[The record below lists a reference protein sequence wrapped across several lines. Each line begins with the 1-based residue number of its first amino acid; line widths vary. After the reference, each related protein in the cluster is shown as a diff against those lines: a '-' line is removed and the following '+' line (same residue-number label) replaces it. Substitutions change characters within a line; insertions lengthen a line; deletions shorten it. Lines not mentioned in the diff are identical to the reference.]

1 MDLATRTNRRM
12 LLTVVVL
19 VGLTVVGMA
28 LLWPRA
34 GSLPDFGPGPEPYL
48 DGRVLSVEYYDTD
61 ADPAYGVSGQAA
73 LFEVELLSGPDRG
86 DVVEIDTLTDGLP
99 PIEPGDTVKLVTATV
114 EGQPTQYF
122 IGDFERTGALWALG
136 LIFVAVVLLIGRWHG
151 LRSLVGLGLSLFVIT
166 RFVVPAILAGR
177 PPGLVALVGAMAV
190 MIVTLY
196 LTHGVDHM
204 TTSAVVGTSLALAV
218 TIGFGL
224 YFIDRAALTGFSSE
238 EANLARFAVEGLD
251 LRGLVLAGLI
261 IGALGVLDDVT
272 VSQASTVFTLHDT
285 DPGLGVRGLFNR
297 AMKVGRDHIASTVN
311 TLFLAYAGASLALLV
326 LFSTGGLAVGEIVNS
341 EVMAQEIVKTLVG
354 SLGLI
359 SAVPAT
365 TLLAATLAVRRSPA
379 EVAASRTRYGDTHAG
394 HAHGN
399 VVPSPTVPAPPP
411 PVEPLPDDLDDEE
424 RARRLWSRWL
434 HDQPPPP
441 EDG

>member
-1 MDLATRTNRRM
+1 M
-12 LLTVVVL
+12 LFTVVLL
-19 VGLTVVGMA
+19 VAVTAAGMA

-34 GSLPDFGPGPEPYL
+34 ADLPDFGPSPEPYV
-48 DGRVLSVEYYDTD
+48 DGRVEAVEPYTTD
-61 ADPAYGVSGQAA
+61 ADPAYGVSGEAA
-73 LFEVELLSGPDRG
+73 IFTVTLTSGPDRG
-86 DVVEIDTLTDGLP
+86 STVSIDTLTDGLP
-99 PIEPGDTVKLVTATV
+99 TIEPGDDVKLVV
-114 EGQPTQYF
+114 SQVDGQPTQYF
-122 IGDFERTGALWALG
+122 IADFERTGALWALG
-136 LIFVAVVLLIGRWHG
+136 ILFIAVVLAVGRWHG
-151 LRSLVGLGLSLFVIT
+151 LRSLVGLGLSLLVIT

-177 PPGLVALVGAMAV
+177 PPGLVALVGAMGV
-190 MIVTLY
+190 MILTLY
-196 LTHGVDHM
+196 LTHGIDQM
-204 TTSAVVGTSLALAV
+204 TTAAVVGTSLALAV

-238 EANLARFAVEGLD
+238 EASLARFAVEGLD

-285 DPGLGVRGLFNR
+285 DPRLGVRGLFLR

-341 EVMAQEIVKTLVG
+341 EIMAQEIVKTLVG

-365 TLLAATLAVRRSPA
+365 TLLAATLAVRRSPSA
-379 EVAASRTRYGDTHAG
+379 VAASRAKYGDDDHG
-394 HAHGN
+394 HALHSHA
-399 VVPSPTVPAPPP
+399 PRTPAPSLPDADPSHASKDPP
-411 PVEPLPDDLDDEE
+411 ALPDDLDDEE
-424 RARRLWSRWL
+424 RARHLWARWL
-434 HDQPPPP
+434 EDPDRGQGPPT
-441 EDG
+441 